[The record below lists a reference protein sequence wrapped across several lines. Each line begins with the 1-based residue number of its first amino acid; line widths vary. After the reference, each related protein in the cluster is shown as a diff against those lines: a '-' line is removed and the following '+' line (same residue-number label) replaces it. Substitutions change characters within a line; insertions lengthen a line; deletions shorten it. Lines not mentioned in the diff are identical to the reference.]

1 MIREA
6 DAVWTDGTYSGK
18 GSVSAVSGVLNKT
31 RYVFGIAETGGATSP
46 GELLAAAI
54 ASSVSATVARKMS
67 DLGAHPA
74 TVSTHARVALSN
86 LDENWRISSVHLD
99 ITAQARDTES
109 SRFTEAVEFAR
120 RECPI
125 ASELNLD
132 VSCSTRLIPLGT
144 PVAV

>member
-1 MIREA
+1 VIREA
-6 DAVWTDGTYSGK
+6 DAVWTDGTYAGR
-18 GSVSAVSGVLNKT
+18 GSVSVTSGVLNRT

-54 ASSVSATVARKMS
+54 ASSVSATVARKMT

-74 TVSTHARVALSN
+74 TIRTYAKVALSN
-86 LDENWRISSVHLD
+86 LDENWKISSVHLD
-99 ITAQARDTES
+99 IWAQARETES

-132 VSCSTRLIPLGT
+132 VSCTTTLIPLGT
-144 PVAV
+144 QVAV

>member
-18 GSVSAVSGVLNKT
+18 GSVSVTSGVLNRT

-54 ASSVSATVARKMS
+54 ASSVSATVARKMTE
-67 DLGAHPA
+67 LGAHPA
-74 TVSTHARVALSN
+74 AIDTHARVALSN
-86 LDENWRISSVHLD
+86 LDQNWRISSVHLE
-99 ITAQARDTES
+99 ITAQARDSENA
-109 SRFTEAVEFAR
+109 RFAEAVEFAR

-132 VSCSTRLIPLGT
+132 VSCTTRLVPLGT
-144 PVAV
+144 AVAV